1 MVNEK
6 RIGHIINR
14 SALPDKFPT
23 QLHEPAFWEALGR
36 AVATYGFL
44 EEILSKAIFAFTA
57 TSSYSE
63 EEIED
68 AYKAWLPTLER
79 VLVDPLGNLID
90 TYGKAV
96 RNNADST
103 IENLDDILNE
113 LRDASKIRN
122 VICHGFWGAPNSKGA
137 TIPSFVS
144 KQKEIFDT
152 PIDKSFLDQL
162 QRATTSLSCTVIDTV
177 THMGW
182 QFPGSTSSP
191 DETIWPNRRDPA

>member
-1 MVNEK
+1 MGNEK
-6 RIGHIINR
+6 RTGHVVNR
-14 SALPDKFPT
+14 NALPDKFPT

-44 EEILSKAIFAFTA
+44 EDVLSKAIFSFTA
-57 TSSYSE
+57 TTSYRE

-79 VLVDPLGNLID
+79 ALIDPLGNLID
-90 TYGKAV
+90 VYGKAV
-96 RNNADST
+96 RNNCNST
-103 IENLDDILNE
+103 IENLDDLLKE

-122 VICHGFWGAPNSKGA
+122 VICHGFWGATDSTGA
-137 TIPSFVS
+137 TIPSFVN

-152 PIDKSFLDQL
+152 PINRSFLDQL
-162 QRATTSLSCTVIDTV
+162 QRATTSLACTVIDTV

-182 QFPGSTSSP
+182 QFPGSISP
-191 DETIWPNRRDPA
+191 GEAIWPSRSE